1 MLTALLALV
10 PLVDEPA
17 SLGRLQVTAG
27 RVAQSTVDVSGG
39 VTVITRDEI
48 DREIPQIAVDALRGK
63 PGVFVQQTTPG
74 QGIPIV
80 RGLKGS
86 EVLHLVD
93 GIRLNNAFF
102 RNAPNQYIA
111 LVDAASIDHV
121 EVLRGPA
128 STLYGADAMGGV
140 VQFLT
145 RQASYGSAGGS
156 LRLFGGSADDSIGA
170 VASIDRGGERAAWR
184 VQASWLDVGDRE
196 TGSGDEL
203 PSSYES
209 RAVQASV
216 RWRGG
221 QGEWIA
227 DVQHLEQPSTPR
239 VDELVPGFGQD
250 EAESAEFFFEPNE
263 RSFAHLR
270 YLGDLDWAMAD
281 QVEWHVAWQR
291 LVDDRRTRGAGSTRR
306 RLEDNTSDQFGVTA
320 QFALDQGARQL
331 VYGAE
336 IYQDTVDSA
345 RIQQDLETRRSET
358 ITSRFPD
365 GSEQTSLAAYL
376 RHEWIASWGTIN
388 AGARYSRFDVDIAEA
403 DRDAGAELDL
413 DEWTFNLGANWQ
425 LTTNLH
431 LVANVGQG
439 FRAPNIFDL
448 ATLGERPGNRF
459 NVANPDLGPER
470 LDSLDLGLKWASAA
484 VEAEL
489 FGFVANFEDKID
501 SVPTGE
507 LTDEG
512 RVIVRNENLN
522 EVDLYGVE
530 AGVRAE
536 LSADDQLW
544 LVVNWTRGTEKQA
557 DGTEAPADRVPPLSG
572 EAGWR
577 HQWSPAVQLDAFTRF
592 AAEQD
597 RLSDR
602 DVSDPRINPDGT
614 PGWGTLNARAIW
626 DVTPELRL
634 TAALENLGDKTYR
647 EHGSGVDGP
656 GRNLKLSLDWRF

>member
-17 SLGRLQVTAG
+17 TLGRLQVTAG
-27 RVAQSTVDVSGG
+27 RVAQSTVDVSGA
-39 VTVITRDEI
+39 VSVITRDEI
-48 DREIPQIAVDALRGK
+48 EQEIPQIAVDALRGK

-145 RQASYGSAGGS
+145 RQASYDSAAGS
-156 LRLFGGSADDSIGA
+156 LRLFGASADESIGA
-170 VASIDRGGERAAWR
+170 VAAIERGGENAAWR

-196 TGSGDEL
+196 TGAGDEL

-209 RAVQASV
+209 RAVQAGV
-216 RWRGG
+216 RWRADR
-221 QGEWIA
+221 GEWIA

-270 YLGDLDWAMAD
+270 YSGDLDWAVAD
-281 QVEWHVAWQR
+281 HVEWHVAWQR
-291 LVDDRRTRGAGSTRR
+291 LVDDRRTRAAGSTRR
-306 RLEDNTSDQFGVTA
+306 RLEDNSSDQVGVTA
-320 QFALDQGARQL
+320 QFELDRGARQI

-345 RIQQDLETRRSET
+345 RVQQDLETSRTDT

-365 GSEQTSLAAYL
+365 GSEQSSVAAYL
-376 RHEWIASWGTIN
+376 RHEWIASWGTVN
-388 AGARYSRFDVDIAEA
+388 AGARYSRFDVDIAQA
-403 DRDAGAELDL
+403 DRGAGAELDL

-425 LTTNLH
+425 LSTHLH

-459 NVANPDLGPER
+459 NIANPDLGPER
-470 LDSLDLGLKWASAA
+470 LDSLDLGLKWASAG

-507 LTDEG
+507 LTEEG

-522 EVDLYGVE
+522 EVDLYGIE

-536 LSADDQLW
+536 LTPDDQLW
-544 LVVNWTRGTEKQA
+544 LVVNWTRGTEKQV
-557 DGTEAPADRVPPLSG
+557 DGSEAPADRVPPLSG
-572 EAGWR
+572 EVGWR
-577 HQWSPAVQLDAFTRF
+577 HQWSPALQLDAFARF

-602 DVSDPRINPDGT
+602 DVRDPRINPEGT
-614 PGWGTLNARAIW
+614 PGWGTLNARAVW
-626 DVTPELRL
+626 NVSPELRL
-634 TAALENLGDKTYR
+634 TAVLENLADKAYR
-647 EHGSGVDGP
+647 EHGSGVDAA
-656 GRNLKLSLDWRF
+656 GRNLRLSLDWRF